1 MIFSTPLVYCYQKT
15 ELEAIVMS
23 QPIVPLETP
32 QSRRFDKKNKNEMV
46 LKMRIGKVELSLF
59 QSLHQETLETI
70 LDKVLAYEHSTQ

>member
-1 MIFSTPLVYCYQKT
+1 MT
-15 ELEAIVMS
+15 

-32 QSRRFDKKNKNEMV
+32 QTRRFEKKKKNEIM

-70 LDKVLAYEHSTQ
+70 LDKVLLYVDSSQ